1 MVVLVTCGTVHEC
14 GHFLCRQ
21 CNLRHSQVATRGQA
35 QSLWQTPNICETHN
49 YSLCPLYLQP
59 HWALYAFC
67 LCTVNRTCT
76 KSQCTSLSKM
86 LSTEKKH
93 NTQWKVPL
101 LLLFDLFA
109 VPWALDSKPEFSD
122 KRGRYLIPVWFSPS
136 GIRSSKQVP
145 GVPFYHF
152 QSARN
157 AKMSPKSK
165 LCNSTQAVTAETD
178 PRTGLSCSLLSEISG
193 QGTNNAQKP
202 QFYDAYL
209 DPSPLKDSTH
219 TTIIICKSVLCRV
232 YAISHISKSKVT

>member
-1 MVVLVTCGTVHEC
+1 MALFCFCFYMLYGCFGHLWHCPRVWSFPMQTMQPQTLTSGHKGTSTVFVTDTQYLWDTQPFLVSPIAPTPLSPLCLLLVH
-14 GHFLCRQ
+14 Q
-21 CNLRHSQVATRGQA
+21 N
-35 QSLWQTPNICETHN
+35 
-49 YSLCPLYLQP
+49 
-59 HWALYAFC
+59 
-67 LCTVNRTCT
+67 
-76 KSQCTSLSKM
+76 QCTSLSKM

-157 AKMSPKSK
+157 AKISAWWKKRAQLS
-165 LCNSTQAVTAETD
+165 
-178 PRTGLSCSLLSEISG
+178 RTGFSD
-193 QGTNNAQKP
+193 
-202 QFYDAYL
+202 F
-209 DPSPLKDSTH
+209 
-219 TTIIICKSVLCRV
+219 
-232 YAISHISKSKVT
+232 